1 VSASDL
7 SDRYPPLRDYAL
19 IGDGRT
25 AALISRAGSIDW
37 WCLPDL
43 DSPSV
48 FGAHLDAERGG
59 RFTLGPEDR
68 AEVRRRYV
76 PDTNVLETTFT
87 TATGRVRVTDAMTL
101 PGGRLEPLRELARRV
116 EGLDGRVPMRWRV
129 EPRFGYGLARMRIE
143 PRVPFP
149 VATGAGTAV
158 AVCAWDAGH
167 VECDATGMAGRFE
180 ARPGTR
186 ATLAVSAAYG
196 EPLVFPGRDDVEQR
210 IDATAAFWRS
220 WSTRLRYTGP
230 WREAV
235 VRSALAL
242 KLLVFAPSGAIAAAA
257 TTSLPE
263 RIGGERNWDYR
274 FSWIRDSSFTLES
287 LLQLGCESEAKAF
300 FWWFMHATQRTLP
313 RLNVFYRLDGATH
326 APEVTLPLDGY
337 RGSRPVRVGNGAAE
351 QVQLDTYGELVDAV
365 YQFVQKGH
373 RLRLDT
379 GGDVARIADFVCAQ
393 WRRPDAG
400 IWEVRAEPRHHT
412 QSKAMCWVALDRAV
426 KLARAGQV
434 PSGHLDRWTGEAAAI
449 RHFLDAHCWSDRQR
463 SYVGYAGTEHLDASL
478 LLLAIMR
485 YDEPESPRLRA
496 TVQAVRRELAV
507 GPLLRRYTGDD
518 GLVGGE
524 GAFTCCSFWL
534 VEALGI
540 TNQRADAEH
549 LMAELLALGN
559 DVGLYAEEVE
569 PSTGAFLGNFPQ
581 GLVHLALI
589 SAAIAMHGDGT

>member
-1 VSASDL
+1 VSTSAE
-7 SDRYPPLRDYAL
+7 RYPPLRDYAL

-25 AALISRAGSIDW
+25 AALVSRGGSIDW
-37 WCLPDL
+37 WCLPNL

-48 FGAHLDAERGG
+48 FAALLDADRGG
-59 RFTLGPEDR
+59 RFTLCPEDP
-68 AEVRRRYV
+68 AETERRYV
-76 PDTNVLETTFT
+76 PDTNVLQTTFT
-87 TATGRVRVTDAMTL
+87 TGSGRVRITDAMTL
-101 PGGRLEPLRELARRV
+101 PGAGLEPLRELARRV

-129 EPRFGYGLARMRIE
+129 EPRFGYGLDPTEIE

-149 VATGAGTAV
+149 VATSRGTAV
-158 AVCAWDAGH
+158 AVCAWDAGR

-196 EPLVFPGRDDVEQR
+196 EPLVFPGRDDVERR
-210 IDATAAFWRS
+210 IDATVAFWRG
-220 WSTRLRYTGP
+220 WAANLKYAGP
-230 WREAV
+230 WRDAV

-242 KLLVFAPSGAIAAAA
+242 KLLVFAPSGAIAAAP

-287 LLQLGCESEAKAF
+287 LLQLGCENEAKAF

-313 RLNVFYRLDGATH
+313 RLNVFYRLDGDTH

-337 RGSRPVRVGNGAAE
+337 RASRPVRVGNGAAE
-351 QVQLDTYGELVDAV
+351 QLQLDTYGELVDAV

-373 RLRLDT
+373 SLHQDT
-379 GGDVARIADFVCAQ
+379 GQDVARIADFVCVH
-393 WRRPDAG
+393 WREPDAG

-412 QSKAMCWVALDRAV
+412 QSKAMCWVALDRAA
-426 KLARAGQV
+426 KLGRARQV
-434 PSGHLDRWTGEAAAI
+434 PTGHLDRWTREAAEI
-449 RHFLDAHCWSDRQR
+449 RRFLDARCWSASKQ
-463 SYVGYAGTEHLDASL
+463 SYVGYAGVEHLDASV

-485 YDEPESPRLRA
+485 YEEPESPRLR
-496 TVQAVRRELAV
+496 TTIEAVRRELAV

-518 GLVGGE
+518 GRVGGE

-540 TNQRADAEH
+540 TDQRHDAER
-549 LMAELLALGN
+549 LMSDLLALGN

-569 PSTGAFLGNFPQ
+569 PKTGAFLGNFPQ

-589 SAAIAMHGDGT
+589 SAAIAMHGEGA